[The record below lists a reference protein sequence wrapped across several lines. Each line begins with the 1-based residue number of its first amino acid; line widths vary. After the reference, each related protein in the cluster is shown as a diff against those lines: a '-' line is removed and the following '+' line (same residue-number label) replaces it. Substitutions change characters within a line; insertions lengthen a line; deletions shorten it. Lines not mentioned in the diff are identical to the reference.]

1 MSKGKK
7 LIAYVGRNHVA
18 NFEGGG
24 ISVFEVSTDGSSIT
38 PLAGGA
44 EGMPK
49 RAGYLAYAPKAKVLY
64 SVDERKTDGR
74 GPKKPASCVLSFKVD
89 PESGKLTFLNKQPTV
104 GAMPASITVDEG
116 KRLLFTANH
125 GFFDHV
131 VKAVETADGKWA
143 ERFVYDDSTV
153 VQYGIAN
160 DGSISDVQDVF
171 VLTGYGTDPNNS
183 PQGGGHAQASPHAH
197 IVVIDPSGKFL
208 VVCEK
213 AGERIYVFRIGG
225 KRLELASVYQCLAG
239 TGPRHCAFDKKG
251 RMFMTCEFSSELW
264 SFNFDAS
271 SGALRF
277 IDKQSTLSG
286 FKGRNETATLQV
298 HPNGRF
304 VYMNNRGQ
312 DDVVWFSISED
323 GHLKKAGRVELSKSE
338 DPKDATRC
346 MTLSPDG
353 AFLLVPDRPAD
364 VIRSYAVDP
373 NNGSLKVLK
382 EVPVQ
387 NPVFIQFVELQSV

>member
-24 ISVFEVSTDGSSIT
+24 TSIFEVAPDGSSIT
-38 PLAGGA
+38 PLSGGV
-44 EGMPK
+44 ENMPK
-49 RAGYLAYAPKAKVLY
+49 RAGFLTYAPKAKILY
-64 SVDERKTDGR
+64 AVDERKTDGR
-74 GPKKPASCVLSFKVD
+74 GPKKPASCVMSFKVD
-89 PESGKLTFLNKQPTV
+89 PNSGKLTFLNKQPTA
-104 GAMPASITVDEG
+104 GAMPASITVDED
-116 KRLLFTANH
+116 KKLLFTANH

-131 VKAVETADGKWA
+131 VKVVETADGKWV
-143 ERFVYDDSTV
+143 EKFVYDDSTV
-153 VQYGIAN
+153 VQYGLNENGTI
-160 DGSISDVQDVF
+160 GEIQDVF
-171 VLTGYGTDPNNS
+171 VCTGYGNDPNDS

-225 KRLELASVYQCLAG
+225 KRLHIASVYQCPPG

-264 SFNFDAS
+264 SFNFDS
-271 SGALRF
+271 NSGVLTF

-298 HPNGRF
+298 HPNGKF

-312 DDVVWFSISED
+312 DDVVCFSISGD
-323 GHLKKAGRVELSKSE
+323 GHLKKTSRVELSKSE

-364 VIRSYAVDP
+364 VLRSYAVDA
-373 NNGSLKVLK
+373 NNGSLKVLT

-387 NPVFIQFVELQSV
+387 NPVFIQFVEL

>member
-1 MSKGKK
+1 VSKGKK

-24 ISVFEVSTDGSSIT
+24 ISIFEVSADGSSIT
-38 PLAGGA
+38 PLPGGVDD
-44 EGMPK
+44 MPK
-49 RAGYLAYAPKAKVLY
+49 RAGYLTYAPKSKVLY
-64 SVDERKTDGR
+64 AVDERKTDGR
-74 GPKKPASCVLSFKVD
+74 GPKKPASGVLSFKVD
-89 PESGKLTFLNKQPTV
+89 PDSGKLTFLNKQPAA
-104 GAMPASITVDEG
+104 GAMPASIIVDED
-116 KRLLFTANH
+116 KKLLFTANH

-131 VKAVETADGKWA
+131 VKVVETADGKWV
-143 ERFVYDDSTV
+143 EKFEYDDSTV
-153 VQYGIAN
+153 VQYGINN
-160 DGSISDVQDVF
+160 DGSIGDIQDVH
-171 VLTGYGTDPNNS
+171 VLTGWGTDPNDS

-213 AGERIYVFRIGG
+213 AGERVYVYRIGG
-225 KRLELASVYQCLAG
+225 KRLQLASVYQCPAG
-239 TGPRHCAFDKKG
+239 TGPRHAAFDKKG

-264 SFNFDAS
+264 SFNFDAK
-271 SGALRF
+271 SGVLSF

-312 DDVVWFSISED
+312 DDVVCFSISED
-323 GHLKKAGRVELSKSE
+323 GHLKKVGRVELSKSE

-364 VIRSYAVDP
+364 VLRSYAVNP
-373 NNGSLKVLK
+373 NDGSLKVLK

-387 NPVFIQFVELQSV
+387 NPVFIQFVEL

>member
-1 MSKGKK
+1 MSKK

-18 NFEGGG
+18 DFKGGG
-24 ISVFEVSTDGSSIT
+24 ISIFEVARDGSSIT
-38 PLAGGA
+38 PLPGGVDD
-44 EGMPK
+44 MPK
-49 RAGYLAYAPKAKVLY
+49 RAGYLDYSPKSKVLY

-74 GPKKPASCVLSFKVD
+74 GPKKPASCVMSFRVD

-104 GAMPASITVDEG
+104 GAMPASITVDED

-131 VKAVETADGKWA
+131 VKGVQTADGKWV
-143 ERFVYDDSTV
+143 ERFEYDDSTV
-153 VQYGIAN
+153 VQYGLEA
-160 DGSISDVQDVF
+160 DGSIGEVQDVH
-171 VLTGYGTDPNNS
+171 VLTGYGTDPNDS
-183 PQGGGHAQASPHAH
+183 PQGAGHAQASPHAH
-197 IVVIDPSGKFL
+197 IVVIDPSGRFL

-213 AGERIYVFRIGG
+213 AGERVYVYRIGG
-225 KRLELASVYQCLAG
+225 TRLQLASVYQCPPG
-239 TGPRHCAFDKKG
+239 TGPRHAAFDTKG

-264 SFNFDAS
+264 SFNFDS
-271 SGALRF
+271 STGVLSF

-312 DDVVWFSISED
+312 DDVVCFAISDD
-323 GHLKKAGRVELSKSE
+323 GHLKKTGRVELSKSD

-364 VIRSYAVDP
+364 VLRSYAVNP
-373 NNGSLKVLK
+373 NDGSLKAVA

-387 NPVFIQFVELQSV
+387 NPVFIQFVEL

>member
-1 MSKGKK
+1 MSKK

-18 NFEGGG
+18 DFKGGG
-24 ISVFEVSTDGSSIT
+24 ISIFEVAPDGSSIT
-38 PLAGGA
+38 PLPGGVDD
-44 EGMPK
+44 MPK
-49 RAGYLAYAPKAKVLY
+49 RAGYLDYSPKRRVLY

-74 GPKKPASCVLSFKVD
+74 GPKKPASCVMSFKVA
-89 PESGKLTFLNKQPTV
+89 PESGELTFLNKQPTV
-104 GAMPASITVDEG
+104 GAMPASITVDED
-116 KRLLFTANH
+116 KALLFTANH

-131 VKAVETADGKWA
+131 VKVVETADGKWV
-143 ERFVYDDSTV
+143 ERFEYDDSTV
-153 VQYGIAN
+153 VQYGLEA
-160 DGSISDVQDVF
+160 DGSIGEVQDVH
-171 VLTGYGTDPNNS
+171 VLTGYGTDPNES
-183 PQGGGHAQASPHAH
+183 PQGAGHAQASPHAH
-197 IVVIDPSGKFL
+197 IVVIDPSRKFL

-213 AGERIYVFRIGG
+213 AGERVYVYRMGG
-225 KRLELASVYQCLAG
+225 KRLQLASVYQCPPG
-239 TGPRHCAFDKKG
+239 TGPRHAAFDKKG

-264 SFNFDAS
+264 AFNFDS
-271 SGALRF
+271 STGVLGF
-277 IDKQSTLSG
+277 VDKQSTLSG

-312 DDVVWFSISED
+312 DDVVWFDISED
-323 GHLKKAGRVELSKSE
+323 GHLKKTGRVELSKSE

-364 VIRSYAVDP
+364 VIRSYTVDA
-373 NNGSLKVLK
+373 NDGSLRAMT

-387 NPVFIQFVELQSV
+387 NPVFIQFVEL

>member
-1 MSKGKK
+1 MSK
-7 LIAYVGRNHVA
+7 LIAYVGRNHVDK
-18 NFEGGG
+18 FEGGG
-24 ISVFEVSTDGSSIT
+24 ISVFEISADGSSIK
-38 PLAGGA
+38 PLPGGV
-44 EGMPK
+44 EGKPK

-64 SVDERKTDGR
+64 AVDERKTDGR
-74 GPKKPASCVLSFKVD
+74 GPKKPASCVMSFKVD
-89 PESGKLTFLNKQPTV
+89 AQSGALTFLNQQPTA
-104 GAMPASITVDEG
+104 GAMPASITVDEAN
-116 KRLLFTANH
+116 KLLFTANH

-131 VKAVETADGKWA
+131 VKVVSAADGKWV
-143 ERFVYDDSTV
+143 EKFEYDDSTV
-153 VQYGIAN
+153 VQYGLEA
-160 DGSISDVQDVF
+160 DGSIGEIQDVH
-171 VLTGYGTDPNNS
+171 VLTGYGTDPNDS

-197 IVVIDPSGKFL
+197 IVVIDPTGKFL

-213 AGERIYVFRIGG
+213 AGERIYVYRIGG
-225 KRLELASVYQCLAG
+225 RRLTLASVYQCPAG
-239 TGPRHCAFDKKG
+239 TGPRHAAFDKKG

-264 SFNFDAS
+264 SFDFDSS
-271 SGALRF
+271 SGVLEF

-286 FKGRNETATLQV
+286 FTGRNETATLQV

-323 GHLKKAGRVELSKSE
+323 GHLKKDGRVELSKSE

-364 VIRSYAVDP
+364 VIRSYAVDA
-373 NNGSLKVLK
+373 NDGSLKAMT

-387 NPVFIQFVELQSV
+387 NPVFIQFVEL

>member
-1 MSKGKK
+1 
-7 LIAYVGRNHVA
+7 
-18 NFEGGG
+18 
-24 ISVFEVSTDGSSIT
+24 
-38 PLAGGA
+38 
-44 EGMPK
+44 
-49 RAGYLAYAPKAKVLY
+49 
-64 SVDERKTDGR
+64 
-74 GPKKPASCVLSFKVD
+74 LSYKVD
-89 PESGKLTFLNKQPTV
+89 PQSGKLTFLNKQPTV
-104 GAMPASITVDEG
+104 GAMPASITVDEE

-131 VKAVETADGKWA
+131 VKAVETADGRWVEKF
-143 ERFVYDDSTV
+143 EYDDSTV
-153 VQYGIAN
+153 VQYGLEE
-160 DGSISDVQDVF
+160 DGSIGAVQDVH
-171 VLTGYGTDPNNS
+171 VLTGYGTDPNDS

-197 IVVIDPSGKFL
+197 IVVIDPTGKFL

-213 AGERIYVFRIGG
+213 AGERIYIYRIGG
-225 KRLELASVYQCLAG
+225 RRLTLASVYQCPAG
-239 TGPRHCAFDKKG
+239 TGPRHAAFDNKG

-264 SFNFDAS
+264 SFDFDSS
-271 SGALRF
+271 SGVLKF

-286 FKGRNETATLQV
+286 FTGRNETATLQV
-298 HPNGRF
+298 HPDGRF

-364 VIRSYAVDP
+364 VIRSYAVDA
-373 NNGSLKVLK
+373 NDGSLKAMT

-387 NPVFIQFVELQSV
+387 NPVFIQFVEL

>member
-24 ISVFEVSTDGSSIT
+24 ISVFEVSADGSSIT
-38 PLAGGA
+38 PLAGGV
-44 EGMPK
+44 EDMPK

-116 KRLLFTANH
+116 KKLLFTANH

-131 VKAVETADGKWA
+131 VKAVETADGKWV
-143 ERFVYDDSTV
+143 EKFVYDDSTI

-171 VLTGYGTDPNNS
+171 VLSGYGTDPNSS

-213 AGERIYVFRIGG
+213 AGERVYVFRIGG
-225 KRLELASVYQCLAG
+225 KRLELASVYQCPAG
-239 TGPRHCAFDKKG
+239 TGPRHCAFDKKTG

-364 VIRSYAVDP
+364 VIRSYAVDA
-373 NNGSLKVLK
+373 NNGSLKALT

-387 NPVFIQFVELQSV
+387 NPVFIQFVEL

>member
-1 MSKGKK
+1 VSKEKK
-7 LIAYVGRNHVA
+7 RLIAYVGCNHVA
-18 NFEGGG
+18 NFAGGG
-24 ISVFEVSTDGSSIT
+24 ISVFEVSEDGSKLTLTSSVKDK
-38 PLAGGA
+38 
-44 EGMPK
+44 PK

-64 SVDERKTDGR
+64 AVDERKTDGR
-74 GPKKPASCVLSFKVD
+74 GPIRPASNISAWRVN
-89 PESGKLTFLNKQPTV
+89 PQSGELTFLNSKPSV
-104 GAMPASITVDEG
+104 GAMPAAVTVFEE
-116 KRLLFTANH
+116 KKLLFTANH
-125 GFFDHV
+125 GFFDYV

-143 ERFVYDDSTV
+143 EKFEYDDSTV
-153 VQYGIAN
+153 VQYGLAE
-160 DGSISDVQDVF
+160 DGSIGDVQDVC
-171 VLTGYGTDPNNS
+171 VLTGHGTDPNSS

-197 IVVIDPSGKFL
+197 IVVVDPSRKFL

-213 AGERIYVFRIGG
+213 AGERVYIFRIGS
-225 KRLELASVYQCLAG
+225 KLELASVYQCPAG
-239 TGPRHCAFDKKG
+239 TGPRHAAFDKKTG

-264 SFNFDAS
+264 SFDFDAS

-286 FKGRNETATLQV
+286 FKGRNEPATLQM

-312 DDVVWFSISED
+312 DDVVWLSISED

-364 VIRSYAVDP
+364 VIRSYAVDA
-373 NNGSLKVLK
+373 NNGSLKVLT

-387 NPVFIQFVELQSV
+387 NPVFIQFVEL

>member
-1 MSKGKK
+1 
-7 LIAYVGRNHVA
+7 
-18 NFEGGG
+18 
-24 ISVFEVSTDGSSIT
+24 
-38 PLAGGA
+38 
-44 EGMPK
+44 MPK
-49 RAGYLAYAPKAKVLY
+49 RAGYLTYSPRARVLY
-64 SVDERKTDGR
+64 AVDERKTDGR
-74 GPKKPASCVLSFKVD
+74 GPKKPASNVSAWRVD
-89 PESGKLTFLNKQPTV
+89 PASGQLTFLNSQPSA
-104 GAMPASITVDEG
+104 GAMPASITVDEE
-116 KRLLFTANH
+116 KKLLFTANH

-131 VKAVETADGKWA
+131 VKVVETAEGKWV
-143 ERFVYDDSTV
+143 EKFEYDDSTV
-153 VQYGIAN
+153 VQYGLAE
-160 DGSISDVQDVF
+160 DGSIGEIQDVH
-171 VLTGYGTDPNNS
+171 VLTGYGTDPNDS

-213 AGERIYVFRIGG
+213 AGERVYVYRIGG
-225 KRLELASVYQCLAG
+225 RRLTLASVYQCPAG
-239 TGPRHCAFDKKG
+239 TGPRHAAFDKKG

-264 SFNFDAS
+264 SFDFDSS
-271 SGALRF
+271 SGVLTF

-286 FKGRNETATLQV
+286 FTGRNETATLQV

-323 GHLKKAGRVELSKSE
+323 GHLTKAGRVELSKSE

-364 VIRSYAVDP
+364 VIRSYAVDAID
-373 NNGSLKVLK
+373 GSLKVLT

-387 NPVFIQFVELQSV
+387 NPVFIQFVEL